1 MQNVL
6 ERKWQFVFSHRKTVS
21 IARSLLNN
29 ILLQRKLSYKLEQHG
44 IKLVVA
50 NESYTSKASL
60 MVTKCQKNM
69 IKRLNLFIVANVAY
83 TKVKMEL
90 NADFY

>member
-1 MQNVL
+1 MNSSL
-6 ERKWQFVFSHRKTVS
+6 GQFVD
-21 IARSLLNN
+21 
-29 ILLQRKLSYKLEQHG
+29 KLSYKLEQHG

-60 MVTKCQKNM
+60 MVIKCQKNM

-90 NADFY
+90 NADGCL